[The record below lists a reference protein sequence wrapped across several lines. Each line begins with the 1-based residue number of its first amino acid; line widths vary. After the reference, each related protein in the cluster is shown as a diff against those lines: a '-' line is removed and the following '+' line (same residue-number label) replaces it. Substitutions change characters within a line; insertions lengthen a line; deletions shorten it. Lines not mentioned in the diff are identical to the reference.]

1 MLSLAMP
8 ILAQAG
14 TSAAQS
20 GTGGGAGGAGGAFS
34 PMFFVWII
42 AIFAI
47 IYFMMIRPQKKKE
60 QQRKEM
66 LSKLERGEQ
75 VVTIGGLFGEVESV
89 NLKEEYVILLVD
101 RERGT
106 TLKFRRGA
114 IHEILSKDSGSAED
128 KKQ

>member
-1 MLSLAMP
+1 MLSLTMP
-8 ILAQAG
+8 IFAEAAG
-14 TSAAQS
+14 TGSAP
-20 GTGGGAGGAGGAFS
+20 GGAAGGPAGSPFS

-66 LSKLERGEQ
+66 LNKIERGDE
-75 VVTIGGLFGEVESV
+75 VVTIGGLFGEVEAVSP
-89 NLKEEYVILLVD
+89 KEEYVILLVD

-114 IHEILSKDSGSAED
+114 IHEILTRDSGSAEG
-128 KKQ
+128 KK

>member
-1 MLSLAMP
+1 MLNLTLPVLAD
-8 ILAQAG
+8 
-14 TSAAQS
+14 AA
-20 GTGGGAGGAGGAFS
+20 TTAAPAGGGAGGAPSSPFS

-66 LSKLERGEQ
+66 LNKLERGAE

-89 NLKEEYVILLVD
+89 SPKEEYVILLVD

-114 IHEILSKDSGSAED
+114 IHEILTPGSGSAEE

>member
-1 MLSLAMP
+1 MLSLTMP
-8 ILAQAG
+8 ILAEAAG
-14 TSAAQS
+14 TGSAPS
-20 GTGGGAGGAGGAFS
+20 GGAGGPAGSPFS

-66 LSKLERGEQ
+66 LNKIERGDQ
-75 VVTIGGLFGEVESV
+75 VVTIGGLFGEVEAVSP
-89 NLKEEYVILLVD
+89 KEEYVILLVD

-114 IHEILSKDSGSAED
+114 IHEILTRDSGSAEG

>member
-1 MLSLAMP
+1 MFSLSMP
-8 ILAQAG
+8 ILAQA
-14 TSAAQS
+14 A
-20 GTGGGAGGAGGAFS
+20 GTGGAAGGAAAPSSPFGGIG
-34 PMFFVWII
+34 FFVWII

-60 QQRKEM
+60 KQRKEM
-66 LSKLERGEQ
+66 LNQLERGAE

-89 NLKEEYVILLVD
+89 NSKEEYVIVLVD

-114 IHEILSKDSGSAED
+114 IHEILTQGSGSAED
-128 KKQ
+128 QKQ

>member
-8 ILAQAG
+8 MLAQTAG
-14 TSAAQS
+14 TAS
-20 GTGGGAGGAGGAFS
+20 GGGAPSAGGGLGGFS
-34 PMFFVWII
+34 FLIWII

-47 IYFMMIRPQKKKE
+47 IYFMIMRPQKKKE

-66 LSKLERGEQ
+66 LSKVERGEQ

-89 NLKEEYVILLVD
+89 NSKEDYVILLVD

-106 TLKFRRGA
+106 TLKVRRGA
-114 IHEILSKDSGSAED
+114 IHEILTKDSGSAEE
-128 KKQ
+128 KRQ

>member
-1 MLSLAMP
+1 MLSLTIP
-8 ILAQAG
+8 ILAQAAG
-14 TSAAQS
+14 TASAPS
-20 GTGGGAGGAGGAFS
+20 GPAGGAPSSPFS

-66 LSKLERGEQ
+66 LNKLERGAE
-75 VVTIGGLFGEVESV
+75 VVTIGGLFGEVQNV
-89 NLKEEYVILLVD
+89 DAKEEYVILLVD

-114 IHEILSKDSGSAED
+114 IHEILTQGSGSAED

>member
-1 MLSLAMP
+1 MLNLTMP

-14 TSAAQS
+14 GAPSPTAAPP
-20 GTGGGAGGAGGAFS
+20 GGGMLQMVIFFGA
-34 PMFFVWII
+34 VI
-42 AIFAI
+42 AIV
-47 IYFMMIRPQKKKE
+47 YFLMIRPQKKKE

-66 LSKLERGEQ
+66 LNKIERGDE

-114 IHEILSKDSGSAED
+114 IHEILTKDSGSAEG
-128 KKQ
+128 KK